1 MWLVYVWDYYIY
13 YICGYIFYVRI
24 WFFRRTKL
32 LKWGDDFNLIV
43 VFFVRRVLNFSIV
56 LCMMFFFYVK
66 VVFEWFWLRIGIYL
80 EDDLFFVYFSD
91 VIDFK
96 VLIDDYKIEVY
107 IYFILYLKI
116 LILILSK

>member
-1 MWLVYVWDYYIY
+1 MWLIYVWDYYIY

-24 WFFRRTKL
+24 WFFRMKL
-32 LKWGDDFNLIV
+32 LKWGDDFNFIV
-43 VFFVRRVLNFSIV
+43 VFFVRRVLIFWMYYV
-56 LCMMFFFYVK
+56 WCFFFNVK